1 MPCRYAQS
9 YLGTLIKTSVNKPCR
24 KWTCLYLSPT
34 PVSQYIHENTL
45 KSEILL
51 IPGISSEGIQP
62 LEVTD
67 HSKDTHSKVFKHLKE
82 CFPSWTLSLSS
93 LQNQMILLT
102 QYHLSSSS
110 PLNLVQ
116 IFVIKQDQGS
126 TQLSL
131 CKEVRRHHPPPLPL
145 VATSPKNTLWPC
157 GDHTQWVL
165 WTNLLLGGLLS
176 RCWDFS

>member
-1 MPCRYAQS
+1 MNSLILEPYPSISIHTWKYPKIWNTSDPRHFKWGYSTSRS
-9 YLGTLIKTSVNKPCR
+9 YWPLKRPTQQR
-24 KWTCLYLSPT
+24 K
-34 PVSQYIHENTL
+34 
-45 KSEILL
+45 
-51 IPGISSEGIQP
+51 
-62 LEVTD
+62 
-67 HSKDTHSKVFKHLKE
+67 

-126 TQLSL
+126 VQLSL

-176 RCWDFS
+176 RCWDLS